1 MQENPYINNVM
12 GERHSKRSTTAL
24 FIAIVALLISLVN
37 LYLLTDMP
45 GVDQ

>member
-1 MQENPYINNVM
+1 M

-24 FIAIVALLISLVN
+24 FIAIVALLIALVN